1 MSIGF
6 FIFYTASIIKKGK
19 KMIIKRI
26 IKVCILGWRF
36 LRVFF
41 QIIYGAWRVSKLP
54 HPIVSIFGSAKIAQ
68 TDKYAKEANK
78 LATLLSET
86 GISVLTGG
94 GPGIMEAANCGI
106 FKSKRQKTIRSIGI
120 RVAGLDEPRSMCV
133 EEYFELDY
141 FFARKWLLTQYSSGF
156 IVFPGG
162 FGTLD
167 ELSEVLTLIQTKQM
181 KKAPIVL
188 IGKEYWRPFME
199 WVTEEALYHGAID
212 AEHIKLFSMTDDIN
226 AAFCFVRGKCDIYE

>member
-1 MSIGF
+1 M
-6 FIFYTASIIKKGK
+6 IF
-19 KMIIKRI
+19 KRI
-26 IKVCILGWRF
+26 RMVCILGWRF

-54 HPIVSIFGSAKIAQ
+54 HPIVSIFGSAKIVQ
-68 TDKYAKEANK
+68 TDKYAREANEI
-78 LATLLSET
+78 ATLLSEA

-106 FKSKRQKTIRSIGI
+106 FKSKRKKTIRSIGI
-120 RVAGLDEPRSMCV
+120 IVNGLDEPRNMCV
-133 EEYFELDY
+133 EEYFDLDY

-167 ELSEVLTLIQTKQM
+167 ELTEVLTLIQTKQM
-181 KKAPIVL
+181 KQVPIVL
-188 IGKEYWRPFME
+188 IGKEYWRPLME
-199 WVTEEALYHGAID
+199 WITGEALYHKAID
-212 AEHIKLFSMTDDIN
+212 PEHVKLFSVTDDIQT
-226 AAFCFVRGKCDIYE
+226 AFCFVRGQCQLLE

>member
-1 MSIGF
+1 MF
-6 FIFYTASIIKKGK
+6 
-19 KMIIKRI
+19 KRI
-26 IKVCILGWRF
+26 ARVCVLGWRF

-41 QIIYGAWRVSKLP
+41 QILYGAWRVSKLP
-54 HPIVSIFGSAKIAQ
+54 HPIISIFGSAKIAQ
-68 TDKYAKEANK
+68 TDKYAKNANE
-78 LATLLSET
+78 LATLLSEA

-120 RVAGLDEPRSMCV
+120 RVRGFDEPRNMCV

-156 IVFPGG
+156 VVFPGG

-167 ELSEVLTLIQTKQM
+167 ELSEVLTLIQTEQM
-181 KKAPIVL
+181 KPVPIVL

-199 WVTEEALYHGAID
+199 WVIDEALHHGAISS
-212 AEHIKLFSMTDDIN
+212 EHVKLFSITDDIQT
-226 AAFCFVRGKCDIYE
+226 AFCFVRGQCRIEE

>member
-1 MSIGF
+1 MRF
-6 FIFYTASIIKKGK
+6 
-19 KMIIKRI
+19 KRI
-26 IKVCILGWRF
+26 RMVSVLGWRF

-41 QIIYGAWRVSKLP
+41 QIMYGAWRVSKLA

-68 TDKYAKEANK
+68 TDKYAREANEV
-78 LATLLSET
+78 ASLL
-86 GISVLTGG
+86 GAAGVSVLTGG
-94 GPGIMEAANCGI
+94 GPGIMEAANCGAI
-106 FKSKRQKTIRSIGI
+106 KPKRKEAVKSIGI
-120 RVAGLDEPRSMCV
+120 RVRGLNEPQSICV

-181 KKAPIVL
+181 KKVPIVL
-188 IGKEYWRPFME
+188 VGKDYWRPFMQ
-199 WVTEEALYHGAID
+199 WITEEALPRGLVRP
-212 AEHIKLFSMTDDIN
+212 EHVKLFSITDDPYK
-226 AAFCFVRGKCDIYE
+226 AFCFVRGKCKID